1 MKLRQWMPAT
11 LLVSSMAAINA
22 QTTPPVVRVNQAQT
36 PLIKSDTRA
45 VSVDIVVTRGIDD
58 PVGGLHKQDFQL
70 TEDGKPQVIDF
81 FEEHAAPQVPAHI
94 APLPALPPH
103 VFTNV
108 PAAPQSDAVNVLLLD
123 SLNTPQQ
130 DQSVMRQQLI
140 EFLKTMKPDA
150 RIAVFALGNGLRL
163 IQGFS
168 DDPAVLRAAVEN
180 KKFGFAPVTTDV
192 SRSHQDD
199 EDDAAE
205 VARRQANLGGA
216 GRTTAGISA
225 LMEGQASH
233 AEFQGD
239 QRVDMTLD
247 ALQGLG
253 RYLASIPGRKNLIW
267 FASQYP
273 VDFFPKGFDKQP
285 FNDRR
290 EHTQAIKQTANL
302 LTLSKVAVY
311 PIDAEGMMRNYK
323 EDAEHW
329 ENPKMSGYQNMS
341 GERASTMSAMEL
353 IASETGGEAIFNNN
367 DLGAA
372 LSRAIHNGEH
382 YYTVV
387 YTPTNKEM
395 NGQFRKIDVK
405 LQQTH
410 YKLSYRRGYY
420 ADDQKAPTIT
430 KASKDE
436 SKAAAQEADARI
448 AHLRSLLGRGMP
460 SATEILYGVRVEPAA
475 TQPASGAKP
484 AGANTKLAGPT
495 TRYTADFLVDPNKLK
510 LVPTANGEHSGWIR
524 VELVAYDH
532 DGKPL
537 NWTGAT
543 LRSKLD
549 AATYAS
555 MEKSGVPVHMEIDVP
570 RGDAYLATGI
580 YDLQA
585 DRVGTLEI
593 PLGDSSIVAKK

>member
-1 MKLRQWMPAT
+1 
-11 LLVSSMAAINA
+11 
-22 QTTPPVVRVNQAQT
+22 
-36 PLIKSDTRA
+36 
-45 VSVDIVVTRGIDD
+45 
-58 PVGGLHKQDFQL
+58 
-70 TEDGKPQVIDF
+70 
-81 FEEHAAPQVPAHI
+81 
-94 APLPALPPH
+94 
-103 VFTNV
+103 
-108 PAAPQSDAVNVLLLD
+108 
-123 SLNTPQQ
+123 
-130 DQSVMRQQLI
+130 
-140 EFLKTMKPDA
+140 
-150 RIAVFALGNGLRL
+150 
-163 IQGFS
+163 
-168 DDPAVLRAAVEN
+168 
-180 KKFGFAPVTTDV
+180 
-192 SRSHQDD
+192 
-199 EDDAAE
+199 
-205 VARRQANLGGA
+205 
-216 GRTTAGISA
+216 
-225 LMEGQASH
+225 
-233 AEFQGD
+233 
-239 QRVDMTLD
+239 
-247 ALQGLG
+247 
-253 RYLASIPGRKNLIW
+253 
-267 FASQYP
+267 
-273 VDFFPKGFDKQP
+273 
-285 FNDRR
+285 
-290 EHTQAIKQTANL
+290 
-302 LTLSKVAVY
+302 
-311 PIDAEGMMRNYK
+311 
-323 EDAEHW
+323 
-329 ENPKMSGYQNMS
+329 MSGYQNMS

-353 IASETGGEAIFNNN
+353 IASETGGEAIFNAN
-367 DLGAA
+367 DLSAA

-420 ADDQKAPTIT
+420 ADDQKAPAIT
-430 KASKDE
+430 NASKDE

>member
-1 MKLRQWMPAT
+1 
-11 LLVSSMAAINA
+11 
-22 QTTPPVVRVNQAQT
+22 
-36 PLIKSDTRA
+36 
-45 VSVDIVVTRGIDD
+45 
-58 PVGGLHKQDFQL
+58 
-70 TEDGKPQVIDF
+70 
-81 FEEHAAPQVPAHI
+81 
-94 APLPALPPH
+94 
-103 VFTNV
+103 
-108 PAAPQSDAVNVLLLD
+108 
-123 SLNTPQQ
+123 
-130 DQSVMRQQLI
+130 
-140 EFLKTMKPDA
+140 
-150 RIAVFALGNGLRL
+150 
-163 IQGFS
+163 
-168 DDPAVLRAAVEN
+168 
-180 KKFGFAPVTTDV
+180 
-192 SRSHQDD
+192 
-199 EDDAAE
+199 
-205 VARRQANLGGA
+205 
-216 GRTTAGISA
+216 
-225 LMEGQASH
+225 
-233 AEFQGD
+233 
-239 QRVDMTLD
+239 
-247 ALQGLG
+247 
-253 RYLASIPGRKNLIW
+253 
-267 FASQYP
+267 
-273 VDFFPKGFDKQP
+273 
-285 FNDRR
+285 
-290 EHTQAIKQTANL
+290 
-302 LTLSKVAVY
+302 
-311 PIDAEGMMRNYK
+311 
-323 EDAEHW
+323 
-329 ENPKMSGYQNMS
+329 
-341 GERASTMSAMEL
+341 MSAMEL
-353 IASETGGEAIFNNN
+353 IASDTGGEAIFNNN